1 MLDAAD
7 RGFDVINM
15 SLGGLTYKG
24 GKGTNELNAFIQAE
38 NRVAKYVIDQGTTI
52 VASAGNAGVDLTG
65 LYYNLPGS
73 VPGIINVGATGIR
86 PNPRYE
92 PGVSYDVRAFYSNY
106 GSKVDIS
113 APGGDCGLPDSC
125 DPATRPANWFEYLI
139 LSSIV
144 APNPA
149 CAATAS
155 CPVGYGWKGGTS
167 MAAPHVAGVAGLV
180 HDTNSNLN
188 PHQVTALLKR
198 TADSV
203 GNRLVF
209 GHGVVNADAA
219 TR

>member
-1 MLDAAD
+1 
-7 RGFDVINM
+7 
-15 SLGGLTYKG
+15 
-24 GKGTNELNAFIQAE
+24 
-38 NRVAKYVIDQGTTI
+38 
-52 VASAGNAGVDLTG
+52 
-65 LYYNLPGS
+65 

-92 PGVSYDVRAFYSNY
+92 PGVSYDVRAFFSNY

-113 APGGDCGLPDSC
+113 APGGDCGEADNCTGVLP
-125 DPATRPANWFEYLI
+125 NWFEYLI

-149 CAATAS
+149 CAATQS

-188 PHQVTALLKR
+188 PRQVTALLKR
-198 TADSV
+198 TADNV
-203 GNRLVF
+203 GSRLVF